1 MHVMLDRD
9 QWEATGASTLG
20 EVLAEVSERAQARSR
35 IVTSLELDLRTITDR
50 DLDADF
56 LGEPAEK
63 YARLTAVSQSTQEI
77 VRAARHSAGR
87 YAHIL
92 RAEGS
97 ALAGAFRS
105 GQFQVNTLDLWLGR
119 LADYLELV
127 EGIGTP
133 SDPGRDVKP
142 LSAWVRDLL
151 DARTAQD
158 TVLMADLL
166 EYEILPRLASSQPS
180 EGQG

>member
-1 MHVMLDRD
+1 MHVTLDRD
-9 QWEATGASTLG
+9 QWEAIAPATLG

-35 IVTSLELDLRTITDR
+35 IVTSVALDRRDITDR

-63 YARLTAVSQSTQEI
+63 YSRLTAVSQSMQEI
-77 VRAARHSAGR
+77 VRSARHSAGR

-92 RAEGS
+92 HAEGS

-105 GQFQVNTLDLWLGR
+105 GQFQINTLDLWLGR

-127 EGIGTP
+127 EGIGTLP
-133 SDPGRDVKP
+133 DAGRDAKP

-151 DARTAQD
+151 DARTGED
-158 TVLMADLL
+158 IVLMADIL
-166 EYEILPRLASSQPS
+166 EYEILPRLESRQLS